1 MRQSPARAHWER
13 QQAASV
19 ESTAPSGGPRE
30 ATHQLLQARLLED
43 RRRLK
48 EIQSVER
55 KVEVKQEMLPTY
67 EAWIEGVLE
76 ADSGTP
82 DEVFMTMLVWFVDCG
97 LHERALVLAEHA
109 LRHGMALPDQYKR
122 DVATFVAEEIAEAAL
137 RPGATVP
144 PSTLKRLDEITGS
157 HDMPDEVRAKVFKAL
172 GTALEEGDP
181 INALAAYQRALQL
194 HDRVGVK
201 KDIEKL
207 EVRIKNSTPAK

>member
-1 MRQSPARAHWER
+1 MRLSPARAHWDR
-13 QQAASV
+13 QQAASDDP
-19 ESTAPSGGPRE
+19 TAPSGGPRE

-55 KVEVKQEMLPTY
+55 KVEVKQQMLPEY
-67 EAWIEGVLE
+67 EAWIEGVLA
-76 ADSGTP
+76 ADRSAP
-82 DEVFMTMLVWFVDCG
+82 DEVFMTLLVWHVDCG
-97 LHERALVLAEHA
+97 LYDRALVMAEHA
-109 LRHGMALPDQYKR
+109 LLHGMALPDQYKR

-137 RPGATVP
+137 RPGASIP
-144 PSTLKRLDEITGS
+144 PSILERLDEITGG

-172 GTALEEGDP
+172 GTTLEEGDP

-207 EVRIKNSTPAK
+207 EVRIKNSPPAK

>member
-19 ESTAPSGGPRE
+19 DSTAPSGGSRDS
-30 ATHQLLQARLLED
+30 THQLLQARLLED

-55 KVEVKQEMLPTY
+55 KVELKQTMLAEY
-67 EAWIEGVLE
+67 EAWIEGVLA
-76 ADSGTP
+76 ADTGAP
-82 DEVFMTMLVWFVDCG
+82 DDVFMTMLVWFVDVG

-144 PSTLKRLDEITGS
+144 PSTLKRLDEITGD

-172 GTALEEGDP
+172 GAALEDTDP

-207 EVRIKNSTPAK
+207 EVRIKNSPPAN